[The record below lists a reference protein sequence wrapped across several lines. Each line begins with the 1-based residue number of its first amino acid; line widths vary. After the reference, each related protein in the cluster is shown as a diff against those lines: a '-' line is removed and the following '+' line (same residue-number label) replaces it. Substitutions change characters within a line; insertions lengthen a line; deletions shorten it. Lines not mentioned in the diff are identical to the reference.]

1 VLDPA
6 GSERTGPSQPFGL
19 RQRQGR
25 LSPPSAPA
33 ACLQNAAGQLP
44 VVSGGVARDQVSR
57 VVDRIGGRREGR
69 GSPEGFFAVERGST
83 AGKGRRQ
90 AGVGSPVGFERLG
103 RKYLVAWCLGWGRD
117 GRRRAGAGCLQW
129 LGSATKEWRR

>member
-69 GSPEGFFAVERGST
+69 GSPEGFFAVEGIDGGERT
-83 AGKGRRQ
+83 AASRSRVTSGVRAVGEEVLGGVVL
-90 AGVGSPVGFERLG
+90 GVGSR
-103 RKYLVAWCLGWGRD
+103 W
-117 GRRRAGAGCLQW
+117 
-129 LGSATKEWRR
+129 S